1 MASHS
6 RKGSKAEASLSTP
19 PPEPSKSQS
28 SDFDILSTYTSLL
41 STDPLLTKPTAAV
54 SALLALL
61 SHNPPSTVSET
72 LSLLSHHSAILKDSI
87 SNPIALSAGTDLFQ
101 RYCVG
106 VLQSPSTG
114 PKNEGE
120 DFKATREQLLENGR
134 LFVQRAKEARDS
146 IARTAKGFVGDGKT
160 VLIYGYSRVVSAV
173 LHAAADDGVD
183 FRVICVQDLTSDDSS
198 DMITQLKKKGVAVAT
213 IPISAVAYSRDMAT
227 FVMIGAE
234 SVVEDG
240 GIISKM
246 GTYQLAILAQSANK
260 PVYVVAESHKFV
272 RVYPLGQYDLP
283 LRQMVVDFEGREEE
297 QPGQGDAGKE
307 KKAASGKTP
316 RGDEELV
323 DYTAPK
329 FITSLVTET
338 GIHTPSAVSEELIKI
353 WY

>member
-1 MASHS
+1 M
-6 RKGSKAEASLSTP
+6 
-19 PPEPSKSQS
+19 
-28 SDFDILSTYTSLL
+28 
-41 STDPLLTKPTAAV
+41 
-54 SALLALL
+54 
-61 SHNPPSTVSET
+61 
-72 LSLLSHHSAILKDSI
+72 LKDSV
-87 SNPIALSAGTDLFQ
+87 SNPVALSAGTDLFQ

-114 PKNEGE
+114 PKSEGE
-120 DFKATREQLLENGR
+120 DFKATREQLLKDGR
-134 LFVQRAKEARDS
+134 LFVQRAKDARDS
-146 IARTAKGFVGDGKT
+146 IGRTAKGFVGDGKT

-183 FRVICVQDLTSDDSS
+183 FRIICAQDPISNASS
-198 DMITQLKKKGVAVAT
+198 GMITQLEKKDVAVAT
-213 IPISAVAYSRDMAT
+213 IPISAVAYSLDMAT

-240 GIISKM
+240 GIISRM

-260 PVYVVAESHKFV
+260 PLYVVAESHKFV

-283 LRQMVVDFEGREEE
+283 LRQTVVGFEGREEGDPE
-297 QPGQGDAGKE
+297 KGDAGEE
-307 KKAASGKTP
+307 KKVANGKRP
-316 RGDEELV
+316 REDEELV
-323 DYTAPK
+323 DYTPPK